1 LVIIKKNYG
10 GAMSL
15 KILGPVF
22 VFSALFLF
30 GCDQEKTVQAS
41 DSESLFAK
49 SNQVRDQKSLDS
61 LANDTL
67 LLDTLTKDTT
77 STDSLENDSLKKD
90 TLVLDSIINDT
101 NFIDN
106 LYCSA
111 PALVVDESTL
121 YMQELEGTPVE
132 GILVP
137 GVCGNGLLLSEGE
150 STSLNILLKDSM
162 PVGTV
167 EFWFKPSENFF
178 DGAPK
183 TLLGNDE
190 SRVHFFV
197 KDGELIF
204 QKNHADIHYFVK
216 GLLDLDSGWNLIA
229 GQWGNDSLS
238 LAVNGK
244 IIASIPHSYGY
255 VPSTRF
261 SENSNRIVIG
271 EKSSCCMEAL
281 SQYESM
287 STSGAFDQIRISNK
301 IRYEVKVL
309 KADSLYIGNVKDAQ
323 INFGLSGDDT
333 FYATS
338 QSSSNMGA
346 LVCVTSAAYDNA
358 TLMRSLYE
366 FILPDSIVENA
377 IIDSAIFILNID
389 SWKDKRESTDET
401 FVIHKILSSWN
412 EGTGTSSGCSEL
424 GENYNTE
431 SINGVT
437 AIERAYGVEWN
448 EVGLGLN
455 DTDASSKVYSSVV
468 IPNHSMEEVA
478 FNVTDLVKEW
488 VETPSSNYGMLLRN
502 LSESSRRFPNIPLF
516 VSGNSTK
523 VDSRPLLKVYYRH

>member
-1 LVIIKKNYG
+1 
-10 GAMSL
+10 MSL

-178 DGAPK
+178 DADSR

-190 SRVHFFV
+190 SRAHFFV
-197 KDGELIF
+197 KKGELIF
-204 QKNHADIHYFVK
+204 QKNHSDIHYFVK
-216 GLLDLDSGWNLIA
+216 GQLDLDSGWNLIA
-229 GQWGNDSLS
+229 GQWGNGYLS
-238 LAVNGK
+238 LFVNGK
-244 IIASIPHSYGY
+244 LLAAVPHTEGY
-255 VPSTRF
+255 APSTRF
-261 SENSNRIVIG
+261 SMNSNRFMIG
-271 EKSSCCMEAL
+271 TKSYCCMEAL
-281 SQYESM
+281 GQYSSM
-287 STSGAFDQIRISNK
+287 NTSGSFDQVRVSDKARYTVNLDK
-301 IRYEVKVL
+301 IVTF
-309 KADSLYIGNVKDAQ
+309 DSLDVKNVKDAQ
-323 INFGLSGDDT
+323 INFGLLSDSS

-338 QSSSNMGA
+338 QSSLNLGA
-346 LVCVTSAAYDNA
+346 LVCLTASAYDNN
-358 TLMRSLYE
+358 TLMRSLYQ
-366 FILPDSIVENA
+366 FSIDTLPEGAV
-377 IIDSAIFILNID
+377 IDSAIFILSID
-389 SWKDKRESTDET
+389 SWKQKRVSTDET

-424 GENYNTE
+424 GTDRNSA

-437 AIERAYGVEWN
+437 AVERFYGTEWN

-455 DTDASSKVYSSVV
+455 DSDASAKIYSSVV
-468 IPNHSMEEVA
+468 IPNYSKDQVV
-478 FNVTDLVKEW
+478 FTVTELVNEW
-488 VETPSSNYGMLLRN
+488 VKNPSSNNGMLLRN
-502 LSESSRRFPNIPLF
+502 LSEISGRFPNIPLF
-516 VSGNSTK
+516 VSGNSANEDGQP
-523 VDSRPLLKVYYRH
+523 VLKLYYHY